1 MNVGIVASS
10 GGSVIFEIYP
20 YLINNGI
27 DIIVA
32 TDRACGIESLC
43 QKHAVKHKRFPYEDK
58 HDFSKSVVSFFKENR
73 VCDLVFLYF
82 LRLVGPD
89 LFLTYKTFNFHPSLL
104 PLFPGL
110 HPLKKQLQER
120 VCLVGAT
127 IHEVDDTCDGGAILG
142 QIANRYTSEEIEKVS
157 FLQKIF
163 LGLAIIDAQFHK
175 NKIFEYCLNSNLGLT
190 KEAFSFFNDVQARHN
205 MRII

>member
-110 HPLKKQLQER
+110 HPLKNSCRKEFVL
-120 VCLVGAT
+120 
-127 IHEVDDTCDGGAILG
+127 LG
-142 QIANRYTSEEIEKVS
+142 QRFMRLMTLAMEGLFWGKLQIVTHLKKSRKSPFFKRY
-157 FLQKIF
+157 F
-163 LGLAIIDAQFHK
+163 
-175 NKIFEYCLNSNLGLT
+175 
-190 KEAFSFFNDVQARHN
+190 
-205 MRII
+205 